1 MEKENGM
8 RVLIVD
14 DDRVI
19 CQCLVQGIR
28 WEEIGCRKPLVAYNG
43 AAALR
48 TAERE
53 HPNIVISDIKM
64 PVMDGKELC
73 RRIYEQYPDTIFLF
87 LSAYEDFA
95 AAQMA
100 IRYHVSG
107 YVLKPLDR
115 EGLEA
120 LEKLIAE
127 LVAGRSRLAKCR
139 QIAAGS
145 WKGRLKEILE
155 QHQQEDFEAYL
166 AELQELQQTA
176 DNHGIDLYTSSVGTL
191 VAYLCENGR
200 IASCQAF
207 ELENRMLA
215 KLSALVGQEKFQFFA
230 EYCRNAMEE
239 KQTDTGDV
247 VLKVQELIRKQFT
260 QAELNLNMI
269 GEQLNMSP
277 RYLGRIFLE
286 KTGMKIGDYIL
297 NQRIAFS
304 CEELLH
310 TEKSVREIAH
320 DAGYEDANY
329 FAKVFKREKKM
340 TPKEYIEKY
349 FGGGSFEKFQLED

>member
-1 MEKENGM
+1 M

-19 CQCLVQGIR
+19 CQCLLQGIR
-28 WEEIGCRKPLVAYNG
+28 WDKIGCKKPFVAYNG

-48 TAERE
+48 IAERE
-53 HPNIVISDIKM
+53 HPNLVISDIKM

-120 LEKLIAE
+120 LEKMISE
-127 LVAGRSRLAKCR
+127 LVAGKSRLAKCR
-139 QIAAGS
+139 QIAAGA
-145 WKGRLKEILE
+145 WKERWKEILT
-155 QHQQEDFEAYL
+155 QRQQENLEAHL
-166 AELQELQQTA
+166 EELQELQQTA
-176 DNHGIDLYTSSVGTL
+176 AEHGIDLYTSLVGVL
-191 VAYLCENGR
+191 IAYLCETGQ

-207 ELENRMLA
+207 ELEKSMLM
-215 KLSALVGQEKFQFFA
+215 KLSALSGQEKFQVFA
-230 EYCRNAMEE
+230 DYCRSTMEE
-239 KQTDTGDV
+239 KQADAGDV
-247 VLKVQELIRKQFT
+247 VGKMQELIRKQFA

-269 GEQLNMSP
+269 GEQLHMSP

-286 KTGMKIGDYIL
+286 KTGMKIGDYIS

-340 TPKEYIEKY
+340 TPKEYR
-349 FGGGSFEKFQLED
+349 EKFFGRGEF